1 MVMTNQGNIEKL
13 HENLQAWRSHL
24 LFVSDEMKFIEKLL
38 HSYLFEPR
46 TPKQFKRWEQFNID
60 FEKCTDL
67 KDTLVQKI
75 MENEKCLGGV
85 LECASD
91 KHDDHYSEKYE
102 VLKTE
107 ILQFVETY
115 QDLKTGIYNYAG
127 LVLKKKKPLAN
138 V

>member
-1 MVMTNQGNIEKL
+1 MIKQGNIEKL
-13 HENLQAWRSHL
+13 HENLQGWRSYL
-24 LFVSDEMKFIEKLL
+24 LFVSDEMRFIERML

-46 TPKQFKRWEQFNID
+46 TPTQYKRWEQFN
-60 FEKCTDL
+60 FEFKNCEKS
-67 KDTLVQKI
+67 KDTLVHRI

-91 KHDDHYSEKYE
+91 KHDHHYSKKYAA
-102 VLKTE
+102 LKTD
-107 ILQFVETY
+107 ILQFIETY
-115 QDLKTGIYNYAG
+115 QLLKTGIYNYAG